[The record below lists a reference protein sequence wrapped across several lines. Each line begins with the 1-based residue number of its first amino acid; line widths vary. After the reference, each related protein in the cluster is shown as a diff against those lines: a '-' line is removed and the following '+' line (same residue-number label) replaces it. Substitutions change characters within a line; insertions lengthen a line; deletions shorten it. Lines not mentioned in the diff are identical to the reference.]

1 MNYDDQSKPIP
12 NEFYD
17 KSNTFKFDLFR
28 LESIIIPPSPVMR
41 LKWRYNSAMS
51 SFYYNI
57 FANAVQQLL
66 VIPFLL
72 RLIIFSERLSEILS
86 KISITNPSDNLLS
99 SKLSICILQSLL
111 TSEFPISNDA
121 LPILFYCKLNVVAPL
136 VLLII
141 SEELSYVIR
150 LLLRWNSLIS
160 FCFCNPFA
168 KITIYLSPYFMWL
181 VNYHSY
187 LSCRTSF
194 LGLLNNP
201 KLPGGI
207 EGEES
212 LEIRSSLF
220 L

>member
-1 MNYDDQSKPIP
+1 
-12 NEFYD
+12 
-17 KSNTFKFDLFR
+17 
-28 LESIIIPPSPVMR
+28 
-41 LKWRYNSAMS
+41 MS

-57 FANAVQQLL
+57 FAKAVQQLL
-66 VIPFLL
+66 FTLFLL
-72 RLIIFSERLSEILS
+72 RLIIFKDRLSDILS
-86 KISITNPSDNLLS
+86 NISIIKLSDNLLS
-99 SKLSICILQSLL
+99 SKFSICILQSLL
-111 TSEFPISNDA
+111 TNVLPISKLA
-121 LPILFYCKLNVVAPL
+121 LPILFCCKLSVVAPR
-136 VLLII
+136 VLFII
-141 SEELSYVIR
+141 SEELSYVIL

-187 LSCRTSF
+187 LSYKTSF

-207 EGEES
+207 EGEER